1 MYSYIHTPVLLYTYS
16 HILTHTHAR
25 ATIYDIYT
33 YSTCQMHLRQK
44 HFDHLCPSYP
54 MAPQENIPELNSDTL
69 SDNIQMPK
77 SSTQKEVDHLS
88 QCSLDNI
95 VGKVTS
101 TAQETLFRVERHVSC
116 TLGSMHM
123 FIHLR
128 YIQKHFISNYFC
140 FPI

>member
-1 MYSYIHTPVLLYTYS
+1 
-16 HILTHTHAR
+16 
-25 ATIYDIYT
+25 
-33 YSTCQMHLRQK
+33 
-44 HFDHLCPSYP
+44 
-54 MAPQENIPELNSDTL
+54 MAPQVNIPELNSDTL

-116 TLGSMHM
+116 TLSASGVNMSKMDGTVYKPGAIM
-123 FIHLR
+123 VLS
-128 YIQKHFISNYFC
+128 ISILPEFREILELLLYTTDKTQCLFMCKSSNPF
-140 FPI
+140 